1 MKGYRLL
8 TALVFC
14 ATAALIGQ
22 TGRDAYRQAYDVWQQ
37 ALANLE
43 RDAATGGTEQ
53 VAQADR
59 SAAAAESFEATRAA
73 YLKSSA
79 QDAEQRRRLV
89 QTPATGLSP
98 DLTPPSAQDL
108 ATRELQSVSRA
119 IARFADD
126 KDRGIQQLRQSLERE
141 RIALVAL
148 GETIQARQKTVT
160 ATLEAT
166 AALEQARTKTAQA
179 FGDQASQYSRAAV
192 QMEKEGAAWA
202 DYYQKLAQG
211 IQAANAPPPPA
222 NITTNVTTA
231 TPRNVSVPGIPLARY
246 VGSWTYPAVNGIFHG
261 VQPESVEL
269 EVREQNG
276 HVEGT
281 LLGRFKPSTG
291 NVTDPSVRFA
301 FEGDLAATPTQRFKL
316 MTSDGTSGTLE
327 LIPGPAFNL
336 LEVNFLTDP
345 RANAIRTGNF
355 ILVKK

>member
-1 MKGYRLL
+1 M
-8 TALVFC
+8 FC
-14 ATAALIGQ
+14 AVAGLIGQ

-37 ALANLE
+37 AQANLE
-43 RDAATGGTEQ
+43 RDAGTGGSAQ

-73 YLKSSA
+73 YLKSSF

-89 QTPATGLSP
+89 QTPATSLSL

-108 ATRELQSVSRA
+108 ATRELQTASRA

-141 RIALVAL
+141 RVAL
-148 GETIQARQKTVT
+148 AALTETIQARQKAVA
-160 ATLEAT
+160 ATLQAS
-166 AALEQARTKTAQA
+166 AALEQARIKTAQA
-179 FGDQASQYSRAAV
+179 FGDQASQLSRAVAQV
-192 QMEKEGAAWA
+192 ENEGAAWA
-202 DYYQKLAQG
+202 DYYQKLAQS
-211 IQAANAPPPPA
+211 IQAANTPPPPA
-222 NITTNVTTA
+222 NTPTNVPTA
-231 TPRNVSVPGIPLARY
+231 GPRNVSVSGIPLARY

-261 VQPESVEL
+261 AQPESVEL

-276 HVEGT
+276 RVEGT
-281 LLGRFKPSTG
+281 LLGRFKPSPG
-291 NVTDPSVRFA
+291 SASGIPLRFA
-301 FEGDLAATPTQRFKL
+301 FEGDLTATPTQRFKL

-345 RANAIRTGNF
+345 RANAIRAGNF